1 MTLQIFILLAGLLLI
16 LFGANWLV
24 DGSSSIAK
32 RFGISE
38 FVIGLTIVGIGTST
52 PEMVVSFLS
61 SLQGKADMAI
71 GNIVG
76 SNIFNTMMILGV
88 TALITPLVITK
99 SNLKKDIPLNI
110 IVTIILIVLGMNFT
124 LFGKG
129 QDQLSRI
136 DGAILLAI
144 FIWYL
149 WSSFKS
155 DTPDE
160 DEGEGIKEYSILMSV
175 VLIIG
180 GLAALIFGGRLF
192 VNSATELAKMFGVS
206 DKFIAITVMAAGTSM
221 PELATCIVAALKGR
235 GQLALGNIHL
245 NIGTPLTSEEIA
257 EAALCDKNDR
267 YQLIRHAVDRRVID
281 GYRLWKNNYI
291 AYDLLNQSYKYSH
304 MYEPA
309 DVEQFI
315 AYMQKQ
321 LDTVEPEI
329 NREDLRRIF
338 LDIYANPVVT
348 KELLEKEKVTGSIL
362 L

>member
-1 MTLQIFILLAGLLLI
+1 MTIQIFILLAGLLLI

-24 DGSSSIAK
+24 DGSSSVAK

-88 TALITPLVITK
+88 TAMISPLVITR

-124 LFGKG
+124 LFGQGK
-129 QDQLSRI
+129 DQLCRI

-144 FIWYL
+144 FVWYL

-155 DTPDE
+155 DTTDE
-160 DEGEGIKEYSILMSV
+160 EEGEGIKEYSILMSV
-175 VLIIG
+175 ILIIG

-192 VNSATELAKMFGVS
+192 VNSATELAKMFCVS

-221 PELATCIVAALKGR
+221 PELATCVVAALKGR
-235 GQLALGNIHL
+235 GQLALGNIL
-245 NIGTPLTSEEIA
+245 GSNISNILLILGG
-257 EAALCDKNDR
+257 AALINPLSFNGMTHVD
-267 YQLIRHAVDRRVID
+267 LGAV
-281 GYRLWKNNYI
+281 
-291 AYDLLNQSYKYSH
+291 LLSSL
-304 MYEPA
+304 
-309 DVEQFI
+309 FI
-315 AYMQKQ
+315 LASAYMFKKKQ
-321 LDTVEPEI
+321 LDRFEGAALLLMEAGYMWYLI
-329 NREDLRRIF
+329 
-338 LDIYANPVVT
+338 AN
-348 KELLEKEKVTGSIL
+348 L
-362 L
+362 

>member
-1 MTLQIFILLAGLLLI
+1 MALQIFILLAGLSLI

-61 SLQGKADMAI
+61 SFQGKADMAI

-88 TALITPLVITK
+88 TALIAPLTITK

-110 IVTIILIVLGMNFT
+110 IVTILLILLGMNFT

-136 DGAILLAI
+136 DGVILLTVFAWY
-144 FIWYL
+144 IWT
-149 WSSFKS
+149 SFRS
-155 DTPDE
+155 DTADSEE
-160 DEGEGIKEYSILMSV
+160 DGEGIKEYKTGISV
-175 VLIIG
+175 LLIVAGLAGLII
-180 GLAALIFGGRLF
+180 GGRLF

-221 PELATCIVAALKGR
+221 PELATCVVAALKGR
-235 GQLALGNIHL
+235 GQLALGNVL
-245 NIGTPLTSEEIA
+245 GSNISNILLILGG
-257 EAALCDKNDR
+257 AALINPLSFSGMTYVD
-267 YQLIRHAVDRRVID
+267 LGAVLL
-281 GYRLWKNNYI
+281 GAKFLLGS
-291 AYDLLNQSYKYSH
+291 AYLFRK
-304 MYEPA
+304 
-309 DVEQFI
+309 
-315 AYMQKQ
+315 KQ
-321 LDTVEPEI
+321 LDRFEG
-329 NREDLRRIF
+329 
-338 LDIYANPVVT
+338 A
-348 KELLEKEKVTGSIL
+348 IL
-362 L
+362 LLMEAAYMWYLIANL